1 MHSKVLVSS
10 EDDHILL
17 LTKLNSLP
25 SMVDVS
31 WIELLLVFVIN
42 VGPLLRTV
50 AQEKSSLPSSDI
62 RIKSV
67 WCLCSSF
74 APPPCV
80 SLLHLSL
87 ITDKYVEQARA
98 EDRALWQVRKL
109 TLIY

>member
-1 MHSKVLVSS
+1 MVIKTV
-10 EDDHILL
+10 I
-17 LTKLNSLP
+17 SL
-25 SMVDVS
+25 
-31 WIELLLVFVIN
+31 IFFELLLMFVIN